1 MRRLAGSVVVV
12 LISTLAA
19 ACFADEFQTLT
30 VSGKLIR
37 VGKDSKIVDDA
48 TGTRTGDEQRRETTS
63 DPSVVITQTKFNDK
77 GIPVKTEVA
86 SASFKNGAV
95 ELQGLI
101 NKRTSLLVSVNG
113 VGRENLYLDAV
124 AAPGDDLSFAVLDY
138 VPPRRK
144 DRILRVGESRMVEHS
159 DGKFTIQGD
168 LSSITDKDLSVATAE
183 IRFMSETL
191 PKGSAAPAS
200 TSLLLND
207 GKFQFEGFV
216 NEPTVV
222 EVYVKALNLRE
233 YWGVAHLVV
242 EPNARIK
249 ISPSKTSSSYT
260 RNKASELRATTEIVG
275 SMHAE
280 LVESWQDSAV
290 YLAKMD
296 DYADSINRQEQETP
310 MHAEVDVEDAEKRRK
325 VDPYEIF
332 VELETFKHAVLSP
345 IAKDLSDPMRA
356 LLAMELGAPESQ
368 QYEEWDKL
376 AEALDADLVERRVK
390 PRYSSRMKQ
399 RKSARNSELVVKGQ
413 IAPAFSLSNL
423 QGEEIELSD
432 VLAKNEVVLVDF
444 WASWCGPCIETIP
457 PLKELHAD
465 YKDKGFE
472 IVFISIDA
480 KYDDWKN
487 ESDKQ
492 ELPWI
497 NLGDLDG
504 EFLAQTAV
512 EYGVLSI
519 PTKFVLNKSGEILE
533 KGVDADKL
541 MHLLANRVGT
551 ASSQ

>member
-1 MRRLAGSVVVV
+1 MRRSVGFAFMV
-12 LISTLAA
+12 LVPFLAA
-19 ACFADEFQTLT
+19 VCLADESQTLT

-48 TGTRTGDEQRRETTS
+48 TGTRTGDEQSREKIQ
-63 DPSVVITQTKFNDK
+63 DPSVVITQTYLNDK

-101 NKRTSLLVSVNG
+101 NKRACLLVSVNG
-113 VGRENLYLDAV
+113 VGEETLYLEAV

-191 PKGSAAPAS
+191 PKGSATPAS
-200 TSLLLND
+200 TSVLLDD

-216 NEPTVV
+216 DEPTVV
-222 EVYVKALNLRE
+222 EVHVKVLNLRE

-260 RNKASELRATTEIVG
+260 RNKASELKATTEIVG

-296 DYADSINRQEQETP
+296 EYADSINSKEQEIP
-310 MHAEVDVEDAEKRRK
+310 MHAEVDVEDSEKLRK

-332 VELETFKHAVLSP
+332 VELETIKHAVLSP

-368 QYEEWDKL
+368 QYEEWDRL
-376 AEALDADLVERRVK
+376 AEVLDPDLVERRVK

-399 RKSARNSELVVKGQ
+399 RKSARNSKLVVKGK
-413 IAPAFSLSNL
+413 IAPEFSLSDL
-423 QGEEIELSD
+423 HGEEIELSG
-432 VLAKNEVVLVDF
+432 VLAENEVVLVDF

-457 PLKELHAD
+457 QLKELHAD

-492 ELPWI
+492 ELPWL

-519 PTKFVLNKSGEILE
+519 PAKFVLSKSGEILQRE
-533 KGVDADKL
+533 VDTDRLKR
-541 MHLLANRVGT
+541 LLVEQLDNESRK
-551 ASSQ
+551 